1 MPEEKIELAGSFIKV
16 HSVSGRGP
24 VVIKA
29 EYTGPVECPNCRSHR
44 LRSKDRIER
53 RLRHESIGTRNTW
66 LHLTVR
72 KYRCL
77 ECGRYFRARVPGLLP
92 YRRSTEMFRREVFED
107 HRDGISQHQMRKTR
121 RIGSATVE
129 RWFHEQLELTEREF
143 SSRSCPVVLGIDEH
157 FFSKKAGYVTTFCD
171 LKKQRVFELV
181 KGRSEQALHAAL
193 MRMKG
198 RERVQVVCIDLSSGY
213 RELIRKYFPN
223 ALIVSDRFH
232 VIRVVLQ
239 HFLETWK
246 HLDPDGR
253 KNRGLLSLMR
263 RKAGNLKPEQRERL
277 ELYFQKN
284 PPIRIIYE
292 AKEELCAL
300 LNIKSQTKRACRP
313 LAGTLLDW
321 IERLRSTPFKPFQTL
336 AETLDSWKEEI
347 ARMWRFT
354 KNNGITEGFHTKMEM
369 IQRRAYGFRNFN
381 NYRLRVIVLCG

>member
-1 MPEEKIELAGSFIKV
+1 MPEEKIELVGSFIKI
-16 HSVSGRGP
+16 HSVSGHGP
-24 VVIKA
+24 VIIEA
-29 EYTGPVECPNCRSHR
+29 EYIGPTQCPDCNSMR
-44 LRSKDRIER
+44 LRCKDRFER
-53 RLRHESIGTRNTW
+53 RLRHASIGTKNTW

-77 ECGRYFRARVPGLLP
+77 NCGRYFRARVPGLLP
-92 YRRSTEMFRREVFED
+92 YRRSTEMFRREIFED
-107 HRDGISQHQMRKTR
+107 HRDGISQHQLRKTR

-129 RWFHEQLELTEREF
+129 RWFQDHLELKEREF

-157 FFSKKAGYVTTFCD
+157 FFSRKAGYVTTFCD
-171 LKKQRVFELV
+171 LKKHRVFELA
-181 KGRSEQALHAAL
+181 KGRSEAALHRAL

-213 RELIRKYFPN
+213 RHLIRKYFPN

-239 HFLETWK
+239 HFLESWK
-246 HLDPDGR
+246 QLDPEGR

-263 RKAGNLKPEQRERL
+263 RKAANLSPEQQERL
-277 ELYFQKN
+277 SRYLDEH
-284 PPIRIIYE
+284 PAVRIVYE
-292 AKEELCAL
+292 AKEELCVL
-300 LNIKSQTKRACRP
+300 LNIKLQSKRACRP
-313 LAGTLLDW
+313 LAVRLLEW
-321 IERLRSTPFKPFQTL
+321 IERLRQTPLQAFQTL

>member
-1 MPEEKIELAGSFIKV
+1 MPEENIELVGSFIKI
-16 HSVSGRGP
+16 HSVSGHGP
-24 VVIKA
+24 VIIEA
-29 EYTGPVECPNCRSHR
+29 EYTGPAQCPDCNSMR
-44 LRSKDRIER
+44 LRCKDRFER
-53 RLRHESIGTRNTW
+53 RLRHASIGTRNTW
-66 LHLTVR
+66 LYLTVR
-72 KYRCL
+72 KYCCL
-77 ECGRYFRARVPGLLP
+77 DCGRYFRARVPGLLP
-92 YRRSTEMFRREVFED
+92 YRRSTEMFRREIFED
-107 HRDGISQHQMRKTR
+107 HRDGISQHQLRKTR

-129 RWFHEQLELTEREF
+129 RWFQDHLELKEREF

-157 FFSKKAGYVTTFCD
+157 FFSRKTGYVTTFCD
-171 LKKQRVFELV
+171 LKKHRVFELAE
-181 KGRSEQALHAAL
+181 GRSEAALHRAL

-213 RELIRKYFPN
+213 RALIRKYFPN

-239 HFLETWK
+239 HVLETWK
-246 HLDPDGR
+246 QLDPEGR

-263 RKAGNLKPEQRERL
+263 RKAENLKPEQRERL
-277 ELYFQKN
+277 EQYFQKN
-284 PPIRIIYE
+284 PAVRIIYE

-300 LNIKSQTKRACRP
+300 LNIKHRTKKACRR
-313 LAGTLLDW
+313 LAAQLMRW
-321 IERLRSTPFKPFQTL
+321 IEQLKESPFEAFRTL
-336 AETLDSWKEEI
+336 AATLSSWRDEI

>member
-1 MPEEKIELAGSFIKV
+1 MPEEKIELVGSFIKI
-16 HSVSGRGP
+16 HSVSGHGP
-24 VVIKA
+24 VIIEA
-29 EYTGPVECPNCRSHR
+29 EYIGPTQCPDCNSMR
-44 LRSKDRIER
+44 LRCKDRFER
-53 RLRHESIGTRNTW
+53 RLRHASIGTKNTW

-77 ECGRYFRARVPGLLP
+77 NCGRYFRARVPGLLP
-92 YRRSTEMFRREVFED
+92 YRRSTEMFRREIFED
-107 HRDGISQHQMRKTR
+107 HRDGISQHQLRKTR

-129 RWFHEQLELTEREF
+129 RWFQDHLELKEREF

-157 FFSKKAGYVTTFCD
+157 FFSRKAGYVTTFCD
-171 LKKQRVFELV
+171 LKKHRVFELA
-181 KGRSEQALHAAL
+181 KGRSEAALHRAL

-213 RELIRKYFPN
+213 RHLIRKYFPN

-239 HFLETWK
+239 HFMESWK
-246 HLDPDGR
+246 QLDPEGR

-263 RKAGNLKPEQRERL
+263 RKAANLSPEQQERL
-277 ELYFQKN
+277 SRYLDEH
-284 PPIRIIYE
+284 PAVRIVYE
-292 AKEELCAL
+292 AKEELCVL
-300 LNIKSQTKRACRP
+300 LNIKLQGKRACRP
-313 LAGTLLDW
+313 LAVRLLEW
-321 IERLRSTPFKPFQTL
+321 IERLRQTPLQAFQTL

>member
-1 MPEEKIELAGSFIKV
+1 MPEENIELIGSFIKI
-16 HSVSGRGP
+16 HSISGHRP
-24 VVIKA
+24 VIIEA
-29 EYTGPVECPNCRSHR
+29 EYTGPVQCPDCNSMR
-44 LRSKDRIER
+44 LRSKDRFER
-53 RLRHESIGTRNTW
+53 RLRHESIGTKNTW

-77 ECGRYFRARVPGLLP
+77 SCGRYFRARVPGLLP

-107 HRDGISQHQMRKTR
+107 HRDGISQQRLRQTR
-121 RIGSATVE
+121 QIGSATVE
-129 RWFHEQLELTEREF
+129 RWFHEHLELKERQF
-143 SSRSCPVVLGIDEH
+143 ASQLCPVLLGIDEH
-157 FFSKKAGYVTTFCD
+157 FFSKKEGYATTFCD
-171 LKKQRVFELV
+171 LKKHRVFELA
-181 KGRSEQALHAAL
+181 KGRSEQALHTAL

-213 RELIRKYFPN
+213 RALIRKYFPN

-232 VIRVVLQ
+232 VIRVVVQ

-246 HLDPDGR
+246 QLDPEGR

-263 RKAGNLKPEQRERL
+263 RKAANLRADQQQRLKE
-277 ELYFQKN
+277 YFGSHPAVQ
-284 PPIRIIYE
+284 IIYE

-300 LNIKSQTKRACRP
+300 LGIKSQTKKACRP
-313 LAGTLLDW
+313 LAGRLLDW
-321 IERLRSTPFKPFQTL
+321 IERLRQTPLPAFQTL
-336 AETLDSWKEEI
+336 AETLDGWKEEI